1 MISTIFQV
9 IAIATFGAMLAWAVY
24 NISRPTSKRGSKT
37 ITIMAILGMMGL
49 SYYLFPV
56 TDKAPPPPA
65 PFAEHNTTV
74 LATVKEGDLILC
86 TDPASGQVK
95 RAVLVRSAN
104 ESPQS
109 NPFWGLSI
117 SEGYAG
123 DMRGWASDIFEGCQ
137 LSPPIRGTQ
146 LVDERI
152 GRIVRLGL
160 NPPTPK

>member
-9 IAIATFGAMLAWAVY
+9 IAIATFGAMFAWDVY

-74 LATVKEGDLILC
+74 LATVKEGDLLLC
-86 TDPASGQVK
+86 TDPASSQVK
-95 RAVLVRSAN
+95 QVLVIKFISPDKTFIQGRGMDKRGSFEDSFFRADRSN
-104 ESPQS
+104 
-109 NPFWGLSI
+109 
-117 SEGYAG
+117 
-123 DMRGWASDIFEGCQ
+123 CQ
-137 LSPPIRGTQ
+137 LSEPIR
-146 LVDERI
+146 DPI
-152 GRIVRLGL
+152 KVRLKVGEIVLDGL
-160 NPPTPK
+160 NPPSPAPK

>member
-9 IAIATFGAMLAWAVY
+9 IAIATFGAMFAWAVY
-24 NISRPTSKRGSKT
+24 DISRPTSKRGSKT

-86 TDPASGQVK
+86 TDPASSQVK
-95 RAVLVRSAN
+95 QVLVIKFI
-104 ESPQS
+104 SPDKTFIQ
-109 NPFWGLSI
+109 G
-117 SEGYAG
+117 
-123 DMRGWASDIFEGCQ
+123 RGMDKRGSFED
-137 LSPPIRGTQ
+137 SFFRA
-146 LVDERI
+146 DR
-152 GRIVRLGL
+152 
-160 NPPTPK
+160 